1 MKKKIFA
8 LLLAAVMVMSLAAC
22 GGNDSGSGGGSGS
35 GDTQTST
42 PSGGDSGSAAEP
54 SGSGA
59 AATAGVCWYNF
70 ADTFISSARQTL
82 EGIAAADG
90 TISVSCADSQGAVET
105 QTSNMNNFF
114 TQDVKYLVLNNI
126 NTNAISEICNQGEEA
141 GVTMIFANTDSPAD
155 EDFAA
160 HENLYFV
167 SSRAEQSG
175 QIMGEALLKYWQEHP
190 EADRNG
196 NGQLDY
202 IMLLGMQGNYD
213 TIMRSS
219 KSLEVLE
226 NAGIALNCLGGD
238 QVCEWSRATAQ
249 EKVAALLANYSD
261 DLDAVISCNDDMAL
275 GAIEALK
282 AGGFFNGGTY
292 IPVCGVDA
300 TAVGVE
306 AIQEGTL
313 LVTSLNN
320 PVSLAKGI
328 YKVMYLLENGQE
340 VNTANVGLEGL
351 EVEGHRVWINYTA
364 ITADNVADATYDI
377 TDTDF

>member
-1 MKKKIFA
+1 
-8 LLLAAVMVMSLAAC
+8 
-22 GGNDSGSGGGSGS
+22 
-35 GDTQTST
+35 
-42 PSGGDSGSAAEP
+42 
-54 SGSGA
+54 
-59 AATAGVCWYNF
+59 
-70 ADTFISSARQTL
+70 
-82 EGIAAADG
+82 
-90 TISVSCADSQGAVET
+90 
-105 QTSNMNNFF
+105 MNNFF

-226 NAGIALNCLGGD
+226 NAGIALNCLGG
-238 QVCEWSRATAQ
+238 A
-249 EKVAALLANYSD
+249 
-261 DLDAVISCNDDMAL
+261 
-275 GAIEALK
+275 
-282 AGGFFNGGTY
+282 
-292 IPVCGVDA
+292 P
-300 TAVGVE
+300 
-306 AIQEGTL
+306 
-313 LVTSLNN
+313 
-320 PVSLAKGI
+320 
-328 YKVMYLLENGQE
+328 
-340 VNTANVGLEGL
+340 
-351 EVEGHRVWINYTA
+351 H
-364 ITADNVADATYDI
+364 
-377 TDTDF
+377 